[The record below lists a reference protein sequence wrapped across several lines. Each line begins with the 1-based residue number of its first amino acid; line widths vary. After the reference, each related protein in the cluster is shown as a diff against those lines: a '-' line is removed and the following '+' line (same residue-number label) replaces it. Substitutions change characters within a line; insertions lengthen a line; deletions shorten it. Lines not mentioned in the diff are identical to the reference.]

1 MPISPNPM
9 ATRITRTATMVSV
22 ASRVIASGLVTLA
35 LACEGPAT
43 GSLAPLDFDPAI
55 AKEALAT
62 IDLSAISDIRN
73 RVVLGVDDDQRGVL
87 VAAVEAVAN
96 AVASGRAE
104 ELAHALR
111 NLRVQASVK
120 PGAIP
125 SVCASASV
133 SPSALESTSSILTRQ
148 NCLSGGGGW
157 PSIWE
162 RGKL

>member
-9 ATRITRTATMVSV
+9 ATRITRTATMVAV

-55 AKEALAT
+55 ATRALAT
-62 IDLSAISDIRN
+62 LDLSAISDIRD

-111 NLRVQASVK
+111 NLRVR
-120 PGAIP
+120 
-125 SVCASASV
+125 ASALSDAEV
-133 SPSALESTSSILTRQ
+133 SALELAIDDLIRQVNSSSDAPQ
-148 NCLSGGGGW
+148 SQ
-157 PSIWE
+157 
-162 RGKL
+162 